1 MARADRFA
9 DLVADAVDRLEPR
22 WRGRL
27 AAVELEV
34 VDAPPAPPGSDEV
47 VLAEHRPGARPR
59 TVVLVVYRKPV
70 ELRAPEHRARVDLVR
85 DLVAEEL
92 ADALGVAPEELDPAY
107 DADADDD

>member
-1 MARADRFA
+1 MPRADRFA
-9 DLVADAVDRLEPR
+9 DLVADAVDRIEPC

-34 VDAPPAPPGSDEV
+34 VDAPPAPPGSEEV
-47 VLAEHRPGARPR
+47 LLAEHRPGPRPR

-70 ELRAPEHRARVDLVR
+70 ELRAPEHKARVDLVR

-92 ADALGVAPEELDPAY
+92 GDALGIAPEELDPAY
-107 DADADDD
+107 EGDQDD